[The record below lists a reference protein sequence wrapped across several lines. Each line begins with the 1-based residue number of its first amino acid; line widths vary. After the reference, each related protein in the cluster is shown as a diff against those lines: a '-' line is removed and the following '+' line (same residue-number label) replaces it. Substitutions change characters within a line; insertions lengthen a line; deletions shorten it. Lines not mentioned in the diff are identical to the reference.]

1 MINKIKVIAAS
12 AVLMILTSVSSHA
25 IDGFSAGITGTWG
38 AYEAS
43 GSEKVATSKQ
53 TDSGEIEAT
62 YGSIFAEVDLGMISL
77 GVDHIPFEIDSEAV
91 TNVRADTVT
100 SGTNTAFVTVSDIT
114 TLYALMPIGEQ
125 GIYAKL
131 GFITME
137 VSTNENLATGGSYGN
152 LTLDGVT
159 ASIGYE
165 HDANS
170 EMFFR
175 VSLDMVD
182 FEDYA
187 LTNKNNSDISI
198 TGNLDGFSGSVTLG
212 KRF

>member
-1 MINKIKVIAAS
+1 MTKKFKKENNRVKNF
-12 AVLMILTSVSSHA
+12 
-25 IDGFSAGITGTWG
+25 IDG
-38 AYEAS
+38 
-43 GSEKVATSKQ
+43 
-53 TDSGEIEAT
+53 
-62 YGSIFAEVDLGMISL
+62 
-77 GVDHIPFEIDSEAV
+77 
-91 TNVRADTVT
+91 TVKT
-100 SGTNTAFVTVSDIT
+100 FVTVSDIT